1 MATHSSIVRRIP
13 WTEELVGYSP
23 QGRKVNRMA
32 ILILWTHEFFSD
44 FMILYNCFDEFLSK
58 IYPVMP
64 LITIFGLPPD

>member
-32 ILILWTHEFFSD
+32 ILILWTNEFFSD
-44 FMILYNCFDEFLSK
+44 FMK
-58 IYPVMP
+58 
-64 LITIFGLPPD
+64 

>member
-13 WTEELVGYSP
+13 RTEELVGYSP

-44 FMILYNCFDEFLSK
+44 FMK
-58 IYPVMP
+58 
-64 LITIFGLPPD
+64 